1 MSKRRLGKGIDALLQ
16 GRDLE
21 QLSNMATILTVS
33 IDRIKPN
40 PDQPR
45 RSFPEGPLNELA
57 DSIREKGIIQP
68 ILAEDQGDGT
78 YIIVAGERRF
88 RAAQIAGLDSI
99 PVIPQELD
107 DDEKLEV
114 ALVEN
119 LQREDLNP
127 IDQAIALKSVMDHTK
142 CTQEQLAQRLGISR
156 PTIANTLRLLKLEP
170 QIQSA
175 LTDGTLSAGH
185 ARALL
190 SLESEAERKELFA
203 RIQAEGLS
211 VRAAELLSQPVDRP
225 IPAAPQI
232 SEREETLEISTS
244 GAVPGSPRKSVELQQ
259 IEDKLV
265 HLLGTKVVVKGTNKK
280 GKIEI
285 PYFSSEDLER
295 LIEALGV
302 SLDE

>member
-1 MSKRRLGKGIDALLQ
+1 
-16 GRDLE
+16 
-21 QLSNMATILTVS
+21 MATILTVS

>member
-1 MSKRRLGKGIDALLQ
+1 
-16 GRDLE
+16 
-21 QLSNMATILTVS
+21 MATILNVLV
-33 IDRIKPN
+33 DRIKPN

-45 RSFPEGPLNELA
+45 RAFPEGPLNELA

-88 RAAQIAGLDSI
+88 RAAQIAGLDTI

-107 DDEKLEV
+107 ANEKLEV

-127 IDQAIALKSVMDHTK
+127 IDQAIALKSVLDHTK
-142 CTQEQLAQRLGISR
+142 CTQEELSQRIGISR
-156 PTIANTLRLLKLEP
+156 PRIANTLRLLKLEP
-170 QIQSA
+170 KIRTA
-175 LTDGTLSAGH
+175 LTDGSLTAGH

-190 SLESEAERKELFA
+190 SLDSAAKRKELFK
-203 RIQAEGLS
+203 RIQTEGLS
-211 VRAAELLSQPVDRP
+211 VREAEVLAQPDDRP
-225 IPAAPQI
+225 TADSPQI
-232 SEREETLEISTS
+232 TEHQESLE
-244 GAVPGSPRKSVELQQ
+244 VPGSPAPAPRKSVELQQ

-265 HLLGTKVVVKGTNKK
+265 HALGTRVVIRGTNKS

-285 PYFSSEDLER
+285 SYLSADDLER
-295 LIEALGV
+295 LLETFGV
-302 SLDE
+302 SLED